1 VTIISK
7 KQLCQAFDPIM
18 IFPEKTMGII
28 NNPMKVSTSCVA
40 PAYVLLEGSRGSRYL
55 CDYHYQYEKDMT
67 VNRTPELW
75 PEIEKNIIDEREEV
89 KKTFEKNVKTT
100 ETLNKLCWCKKDA
113 YVKIIKKSTI
123 GYGSMQDVGFFCNFH
138 FRKFYYRNYSNGVK
152 CEDNWKIVDERSRL
166 NLSIIEEANLISL
179 I

>member
-1 VTIISK
+1 MTIISK

-18 IFPEKTMGII
+18 IIPEKTIGII
-28 NNPMKVSTSCVA
+28 NDPMKVSTSCVA
-40 PAYVLLEGSRGSRYL
+40 PAYVLLEGSRGRRYL

-89 KKTFEKNVKTT
+89 KKTFEKNVTTT

-113 YVKIIKKSTI
+113 YVKIINKTNTI
-123 GYGSMQDVGFFCNFH
+123 DIVFFCNFH
-138 FRKFYYRNYSNGVK
+138 FRKFYYRNYSNMVK
-152 CEDNWKIVDERSRL
+152 CEDHWKIVDERSRL